1 MNTLNIIKKPIDSEL
16 IKYRELFESTLC
28 HSNELLDK
36 VLGYIRQRKGKMM
49 RPILLL
55 LIAKEMGTISASTLH
70 SAVTLELL
78 HTASLVH
85 DDIVDESDERRGQ
98 ASVNAVFDN
107 KIAVLVGDYLLS
119 TSLEQASFTNDVQI
133 VRRIAVLGKSL
144 SEGEMFQLSNIQ
156 NEDITEE
163 AYFSVINQKTAA
175 LFSASA
181 ELGAISV
188 GASDEMVKKAYDLGN
203 IIGVCFQI
211 KDDIFDYYE
220 KKDIG
225 KPTGN
230 DMLEG
235 KLTLPVIYALNT
247 TKDSRMMLIAKKVK
261 KGTATTNEISELIEF
276 TKISGGIDYAK
287 RVMEKIADSGKEL
300 LHEFK
305 NAMVRDSLMEYLDFV
320 VKRTV

>member
-1 MNTLNIIKKPIDSEL
+1 MNTLDIIKKPIDSEL
-16 IKYRELFESTLC
+16 IKYRELFESTLS

-55 LIAKEMGTISASTLH
+55 LIAKEMGTISESTLH

-119 TSLEQASFTNDVQI
+119 TSLEQASYTNDVQI
-133 VRRIAVLGKSL
+133 VQKIAVLGKSL

-156 NEDITEE
+156 NEEITEE

-175 LFSASA
+175 LFAACA
-181 ELGAISV
+181 ELGAVSV
-188 GASDEMVKKAYDLGN
+188 GASDELVKKAYELGN
-203 IIGVCFQI
+203 IIGICFQI
-211 KDDIFDYYE
+211 KDDIFDYYD

-230 DMLEG
+230 DMIEG
-235 KLTLPVIYALNT
+235 KLTLPAIYALNS
-247 TKDSRMMLIAKKVK
+247 TKDSGMMLIAKKVK
-261 KGTATTNEISELIEF
+261 KGTATKSEISELVEF
-276 TKISGGIDYAK
+276 TKLSGGIEYAI
-287 RVMEKIADSGKEL
+287 RMMEKIAKSGAEIL
-300 LHEFK
+300 RDFK
-305 NAMVRDSLMEYLDFV
+305 NAMVRDSLMEYIDFV
-320 VKRTV
+320 VKRTI